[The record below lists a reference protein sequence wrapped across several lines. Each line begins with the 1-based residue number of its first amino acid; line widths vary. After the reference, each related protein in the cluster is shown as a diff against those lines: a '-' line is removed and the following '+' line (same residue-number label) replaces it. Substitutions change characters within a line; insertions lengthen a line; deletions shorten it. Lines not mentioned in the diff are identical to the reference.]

1 MNRDDNLITV
11 TYRPINTCKRKN
23 IEDAVASSDGAGAHR
38 HSSVE
43 MFLWKHLWERFW
55 FSKNVFLYT
64 CVCHFTVTVE
74 RNDENW
80 YAPHIATGL
89 RF

>member
-1 MNRDDNLITV
+1 MHTRTKNYYQEIIMAAMNRDDNLITV

-43 MFLWKHLWERFW
+43 MFL
-55 FSKNVFLYT
+55 
-64 CVCHFTVTVE
+64 
-74 RNDENW
+74 
-80 YAPHIATGL
+80 
-89 RF
+89 